1 MLTAAQFE
9 KNRALLADPTKNFT
23 PEARAKA
30 QAAVDEFRTQF
41 LNRGAYSDQGGS
53 LGDIQS
59 VGLSAQQQRSAA
71 PADPEQ
77 AKVDGLLRQLD
88 PGMSI
93 PAQVY
98 ATQPSTTHPEGDEKA
113 EEEWVRG
120 DLSNPDL
127 VVVYD
132 APIKQVRQDLLEH
145 PELFRS
151 LQLDIPS
158 TPEEVMNIQP
168 GDSTHQAY
176 NGMKWRETADAAAQ
190 AGKTAYRYSMAPW
203 MSGGKNA
210 GFLDTLKTKLTAA
223 SAPYGEG
230 ATAFVLGVDKT
241 AAFGAGRAALE
252 AANPEMG
259 TARLGQE
266 TAGGIPDALARE
278 RNAMLQEEHP
288 TLYALGQGVGALA
301 PWSLSN
307 KVYNATLGAGA
318 KVAAKVGG
326 AAAPLARVGGAAA
339 GGAVG
344 GALNQAAEEG
354 VDAASSGGASLEGAP
369 RRVGSA
375 AATAG
380 AFGAGGAALV
390 EGAKGVG
397 NWVREGE
404 YLEGLPGRIER
415 HGVEPKFG
423 RGYIDPPEVAAAK
436 REAKAQGRDDR
447 PIDVLAEKLADP
459 MTDAAKAHT
468 ESVTDRV
475 KRENAEVYAS
485 PEGQELLPT
494 RRTTEEAYAQL
505 KQRAASN
512 NKQQAPTAVG
522 IPNAPNAVKGVFNTH
537 IEGVSVKPVDGW
549 IPMPT
554 NHAEAFLSPVMQK
567 RALRAARTGKP
578 AMRGDRPRAP
588 KAPAAEG
595 GASKPAEAPK
605 PAGVLDF
612 AGAKTRPP
620 AARVTGKPGAFI
632 RKLEKRGVDTV
643 YVAPRLLNAE
653 HQESA
658 IRRLRTKFRKNKS
671 DPDLEKP
678 YRAAME
684 DRKQRV
690 WQGEKGGFSK
700 LQKQHSKDIDAAKK
714 TQQRVAPDGSGAY
727 QQIIKLSQQRS
738 GQGRAQ
744 QAMRETAAR
753 AGGDAPAQL
762 NASQVMHPMQKLKAR
777 TSFGKDARG
786 QRRGWFGVPIP
797 QVGDMALMRGI
808 YPTTRALEKAPLGK
822 YAAKLARPARVS
834 EDQDEARAKERE
846 KLKPKAEQYAEKAKA
861 AQPKKRESSAKKGRR
876 RRIRMKD
883 D

>member
-9 KNRALLADPTKNFT
+9 KNQALLADPSKNFT

-41 LNRGAYSDQGGS
+41 LTRGAYSGQGGS
-53 LGDIQS
+53 LSDVQS
-59 VGLSAQQQRSAA
+59 VGSTRAPIGATPP

-77 AKVDGLLRQLD
+77 MKVQELLSKLD

-120 DLSNPDL
+120 DLSNPNL

-132 APIKQVRQDLLEH
+132 APVKKVREDLLEH
-145 PELFRS
+145 PELFRA
-151 LQLDIPS
+151 LGLDIPS

-210 GFLDTLKTKLTAA
+210 GFLDTLKTKVTAA
-223 SAPYGEG
+223 TAPFGEG
-230 ATAFVLGVDKT
+230 TMAFVMGVDKT
-241 AAFGAGRAALE
+241 AVFGAGRAALE

-266 TAGGIPDALARE
+266 TAGGIPDAPARE
-278 RNAMLQEEHP
+278 RDAMLQEEHP
-288 TLYALGQGVGALA
+288 MLYALGQGVGALA

-307 KVYNATLGAGA
+307 KVYNATLAAGA
-318 KVAAKVGG
+318 KVAGKVGG
-326 AAAPLARVGGAAA
+326 AAAPLARVAGAAA
-339 GGAVG
+339 GGAAG

-354 VDAASSGGASLEGAP
+354 VDAAASGGASLEGAP

-380 AFGAGGAALV
+380 ALGSAGKLAEEAV
-390 EGAKGVG
+390 TGVG

-415 HGVEPKFG
+415 HGVQPKFG
-423 RGYIDPPEVAAAK
+423 RGYVDPPEVVAAK
-436 REAKAQGRDDR
+436 REAKASGRDDK
-447 PIDVLAEKLADP
+447 PIDVLAEKLDKP

-468 ESVTDRV
+468 ESVTERV
-475 KRENAEVYAS
+475 KRENAAVYAS
-485 PEGQELLPT
+485 PEGQQLLPT

-512 NKQQAPTAVG
+512 SKQQAPTAVG
-522 IPNAPNAVKGVFNTH
+522 IPNAPSAVKGVFNTH

-549 IPMPT
+549 IPMPA

-567 RALRAARTGKP
+567 RTLRAARTGKP

-588 KAPAAEG
+588 KAPAPEG
-595 GASKPAEAPK
+595 APK

-612 AGAKTRPP
+612 EGAKARPP

-690 WQGEKGGFSK
+690 WQGEQGGFSK

-714 TQQRVAPDGSGAY
+714 TQQRVAPDATGAY

-777 TSFGKDARG
+777 TSFGKDSRG
-786 QRRGWFGVPIP
+786 QRRGWFGIPIP

-808 YPTTRALEKAPLGK
+808 YPTTRALEKAPIAK
-822 YAAKLARPARVS
+822 HAVKLARARRIP
-834 EDQDEARAKERE
+834 DDRAEAVEKERE
-846 KLKPKAEQYAEKAKA
+846 KLKAKAEGYAERAGTA
-861 AQPKKRESSAKKGRR
+861 EPKKSESHAKKSHRR
-876 RRIRMKD
+876 RLRRKD
-883 D
+883 SK